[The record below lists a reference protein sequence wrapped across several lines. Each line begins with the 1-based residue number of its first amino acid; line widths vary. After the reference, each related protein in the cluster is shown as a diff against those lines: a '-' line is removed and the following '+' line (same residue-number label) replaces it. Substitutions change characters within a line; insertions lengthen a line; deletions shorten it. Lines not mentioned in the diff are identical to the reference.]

1 MRMTRILSEMLN
13 LAFQNARKKYKN
25 NDLNNTK
32 RVKTMSEA
40 QANVQPNVQIAIFA
54 GGCFWCT
61 EPVFSQLKGVHDVIS
76 GYIGGHTLN
85 PTYKDI
91 CNGDT
96 GHAEGIQIHFDANVI
111 DFETLLEIFFV
122 SHDPT
127 TRNRQG
133 NDVGTQYRSAVFCQN
148 ATQRELS
155 LQMIAKLDQE
165 GVFNAPIVTEVNGG
179 TDAPL
184 DHFYPAETY
193 HQYYFAKNPA
203 QPYCLAVA
211 APKAAKIR
219 AKYSQ
224 RIKDSV

>member
-1 MRMTRILSEMLN
+1 MDN
-13 LAFQNARKKYKN
+13 Q
-25 NDLNNTK
+25 
-32 RVKTMSEA
+32 
-40 QANVQPNVQIAIFA
+40 QIAIFA

-61 EPVFSQLKGVHDVIS
+61 EPVFSQLKGVHKVVS

-96 GHAEGIQIHFDANVI
+96 GHAEAIQITFDPDQVS
-111 DFETLLEIFFV
+111 FETLLEVFLV

-127 TRNRQG
+127 TPNRQG
-133 NDVGTQYRSAVFCQN
+133 NDVGTQYRSAIFCQ
-148 ATQRELS
+148 TPDQRDAAVK
-155 LQMIAKLDQE
+155 MIAE
-165 GVFNAPIVTEVNGG
+165 FNAAHIYNSPIVTEINGAD
-179 TDAPL
+179 T
-184 DHFYPAETY
+184 FYPAESY
-193 HQYYFAKNPA
+193 HQYYFAKNPD

-224 RIKDSV
+224 LIKDLPQEA